1 MSDDNKFSLGDILWE
16 YADYTPPKAGK
27 AKRPAAPPLAP
38 KGATGQPG
46 ITSPQPQQPAQPAQA
61 PAAQPAQGQRP
72 ATQPKPQAAPPQPPQ
87 ASQQPKPGPAQKP
100 TPPQTPKPDPS
111 KQAAPQQQKPAP
123 VQQPQPKGASVGT
136 AAPSGPQPAGQ
147 QPPQQPPQQPKPERP
162 ASQPTPST
170 EPLPANQAPAGQAPQ
185 QPGAPQ
191 PKAKPVGAADPSG
204 PQPAGQP
211 QTQAQPTQAP
221 QQPGAPQS
229 KGKPVGAADPSGPQ
243 PAGQPQTQAQ
253 PAQAPQQPGAPQ
265 PKAEPTGAADPN
277 SPQPANQPQ
286 AQAQPPQ
293 GPQQPEAPQPK
304 AESVGAADPSG
315 PQPAGQPQTQAQPA
329 QPQTGVP
336 QDNGPDLIAFTPDP
350 NAKKPGPVQAAGQP
364 GQTAQQPLKGFGPK
378 AQAGQ
383 FSKAF
388 EGFHPFKDR
397 KAKAQAAPPP
407 DAPPAQ
413 LSLEYGVGLKPL
425 KNKTIG
431 AAVLAVVLLV
441 LAFLDTGILS
451 FLTDLVPEDILLY
464 ASLGGFVVCCALAWD
479 VLKDGLVQL
488 TNFTPG
494 SSTLALFAAAFT
506 LADGVT
512 MVLTP
517 LRESAVP
524 FFAPCA
530 LVLLFQLIG
539 QYCDRA
545 SKFQA
550 CRTASSVARP
560 YVVTQDP
567 DVLAGKTGFRK
578 WLGLPKGFGSQIR
591 TTSQADERFQ
601 KLTPVLMTACVCLAL
616 LTTVAHR
623 QPKLVLWSLSA
634 LFTASATLGA
644 SLTLSFPLQ
653 ILGSKLATLGVALAG
668 WPGIAAAKGCRA
680 ALLTDND
687 LYPPGTVTL
696 ANSKPLSNLP
706 MDRVVAYTASAIR
719 ASGSGLSYLFDK
731 LLRSEGAKYLPIEKI
746 LLQDN
751 GLIAQTQG
759 QQILVGNSD
768 FMSKQGIALPT
779 GIKYKNTVFCA
790 VDRELIG
797 MFGVRYALHTTI
809 VPSLQSLLGHRIAPV
824 LVTRDFNINP
834 KRMRFSDRLNKDSLT
849 YPDLQRRVTLS
860 GPNQA
865 HGQTI
870 VAVLC
875 REGMAP
881 FTLALIAAKRVRRAA
896 GLSSFFVRLSAC
908 VGVILTATLSS
919 AGALGAMSAWH
930 MALFLLLWFVPVL
943 LLSLWTEQY

>member
-72 ATQPKPQAAPPQPPQ
+72 AAQPKTQAAPPQPPQ
-87 ASQQPKPGPAQKP
+87 APQQPKPGPAQKP
-100 TPPQTPKPDPS
+100 TQTPKPDPS

-123 VQQPQPKGASVGT
+123 VQQPQPKGASVGA
-136 AAPSGPQPAGQ
+136 AAPSGPQPAG
-147 QPPQQPPQQPKPERP
+147 QQPPQQPKPERP

-170 EPLPANQAPAGQAPQ
+170 EPLPANQAPAGQA
-185 QPGAPQ
+185 
-191 PKAKPVGAADPSG
+191 
-204 PQPAGQP
+204 
-211 QTQAQPTQAP
+211 QPTQ
-221 QQPGAPQS
+221 G
-229 KGKPVGAADPSGPQ
+229 
-243 PAGQPQTQAQ
+243 
-253 PAQAPQQPGAPQ
+253 PQQPGAPQ
-265 PKAEPTGAADPN
+265 PKAEP
-277 SPQPANQPQ
+277 
-286 AQAQPPQ
+286 
-293 GPQQPEAPQPK
+293 
-304 AESVGAADPSG
+304 VGAADHSG
-315 PQPAGQPQTQAQPA
+315 PQPAGQPQAQAQPTA
-329 QPQTGVP
+329 RPQTGVP

-350 NAKKPGPVQAAGQP
+350 NAKKPGPAQAAGQP

-378 AQAGQ
+378 AQVGQ

-397 KAKAQAAPPP
+397 KARAQAAPPP

-413 LSLEYGVGLKPL
+413 LSLEYGVGLKAL

-616 LTTVAHR
+616 LTTVAHH

>member
-87 ASQQPKPGPAQKP
+87 APQQPKPGPAQKP

-123 VQQPQPKGASVGT
+123 VQQPQPKGASVGS
-136 AAPSGPQPAGQ
+136 AAPSGPQPAG
-147 QPPQQPPQQPKPERP
+147 QQPKPERP

-170 EPLPANQAPAGQAPQ
+170 EPLPANQAPAG
-185 QPGAPQ
+185 
-191 PKAKPVGAADPSG
+191 
-204 PQPAGQP
+204 
-211 QTQAQPTQAP
+211 QAQPTQAP

-253 PAQAPQQPGAPQ
+253 P
-265 PKAEPTGAADPN
+265 T
-277 SPQPANQPQ
+277 
-286 AQAQPPQ
+286 
-293 GPQQPEAPQPK
+293 
-304 AESVGAADPSG
+304 
-315 PQPAGQPQTQAQPA
+315 A

-350 NAKKPGPVQAAGQP
+350 NAKKPGPAQAAGQP

-431 AAVLAVVLLV
+431 AAVLAVVLLA

-616 LTTVAHR
+616 LTTVAHH

>member
-87 ASQQPKPGPAQKP
+87 QPKPGPAQKP
-100 TPPQTPKPDPS
+100 TQTPKPDPS

-123 VQQPQPKGASVGT
+123 VQQPQPKGASVGA
-136 AAPSGPQPAGQ
+136 AAPSGPQPAG
-147 QPPQQPPQQPKPERP
+147 QQPKPERP

-170 EPLPANQAPAGQAPQ
+170 EPLPANQAPAGQAQPAQ
-185 QPGAPQ
+185 APEQPGAPQ
-191 PKAKPVGAADPSG
+191 P
-204 PQPAGQP
+204 
-211 QTQAQPTQAP
+211 
-221 QQPGAPQS
+221 

-253 PAQAPQQPGAPQ
+253 PAQGPQQPGAPQ

-286 AQAQPPQ
+286 AQPQPAQ
-293 GPQQPEAPQPK
+293 GPQQPGAPQPK
-304 AESVGAADPSG
+304 AEPVGAADPSG
-315 PQPAGQPQTQAQPA
+315 PQPAGQPQTQPA

-350 NAKKPGPVQAAGQP
+350 NAKKPGPAQAAGQP

-378 AQAGQ
+378 AQVGQ

-616 LTTVAHR
+616 LTTVAHH

>member
-147 QPPQQPPQQPKPERP
+147 QPPQQPKPERP
-162 ASQPTPST
+162 ASQPTPSA
-170 EPLPANQAPAGQAPQ
+170 EPLPANQGPVQ
-185 QPGAPQ
+185 QPKTEAAPPTVNGQ
-191 PKAKPVGAADPSG
+191 PVQGPPKPEPKAQQTAQS
-204 PQPAGQP
+204 QPAPEGQP
-211 QTQAQPTQAP
+211 APQAQPTAPSQPTEPSQA
-221 QQPGAPQS
+221 
-229 KGKPVGAADPSGPQ
+229 AA
-243 PAGQPQTQAQ
+243 QTTPTEPAQ
-253 PAQAPQQPGAPQ
+253 PAAQ
-265 PKAEPTGAADPN
+265 E
-277 SPQPANQPQ
+277 QPA
-286 AQAQPPQ
+286 A
-293 GPQQPEAPQPK
+293 
-304 AESVGAADPSG
+304 
-315 PQPAGQPQTQAQPA
+315 A

-336 QDNGPDLIAFTPDP
+336 QDNGPDLIGFTPDP
-350 NAKKPGPVQAAGQP
+350 NAKKPGPAQAAGQP

-378 AQAGQ
+378 AQMGQ

-397 KAKAQAAPPP
+397 KARAQAAPPP

-524 FFAPCA
+524 FFSPCA

-616 LTTVAHR
+616 LTTVAHH

>member
-61 PAAQPAQGQRP
+61 PAAQPAQEQRP

-123 VQQPQPKGASVGT
+123 VQQPQPKGASVG
-136 AAPSGPQPAGQ
+136 
-147 QPPQQPPQQPKPERP
+147 
-162 ASQPTPST
+162 
-170 EPLPANQAPAGQAPQ
+170 
-185 QPGAPQ
+185 
-191 PKAKPVGAADPSG
+191 AADPSG
-204 PQPAGQP
+204 PQPA
-211 QTQAQPTQAP
+211 
-221 QQPGAPQS
+221 S
-229 KGKPVGAADPSGPQ
+229 
-243 PAGQPQTQAQ
+243 
-253 PAQAPQQPGAPQ
+253 
-265 PKAEPTGAADPN
+265 
-277 SPQPANQPQ
+277 QPQ
-286 AQAQPPQ
+286 AQAQP
-293 GPQQPEAPQPK
+293 
-304 AESVGAADPSG
+304 
-315 PQPAGQPQTQAQPA
+315 TA

-350 NAKKPGPVQAAGQP
+350 NAKKPGPAQAAGQP

-383 FSKAF
+383 LGKAF

-616 LTTVAHR
+616 LTTVAHH

-653 ILGSKLATLGVALAG
+653 ILESKLATLGVALAG

-870 VAVLC
+870 VAILC

>member
-147 QPPQQPPQQPKPERP
+147 QPPQQPKPERP

-211 QTQAQPTQAP
+211 QTQAQPPQGP
-221 QQPGAPQS
+221 QQPGAPQPKAEPAGAAAPNS
-229 KGKPVGAADPSGPQ
+229 PQPANQPQTQAQPAQGPQQPGAPQPKAEPVGAAAPSGPQ
-243 PAGQPQTQAQ
+243 PAGQPQTQ
-253 PAQAPQQPGAPQ
+253 
-265 PKAEPTGAADPN
+265 PT
-277 SPQPANQPQ
+277 
-286 AQAQPPQ
+286 
-293 GPQQPEAPQPK
+293 
-304 AESVGAADPSG
+304 
-315 PQPAGQPQTQAQPA
+315 

-350 NAKKPGPVQAAGQP
+350 NAKKPGPAQAAGQP

-383 FSKAF
+383 LGKAF

-431 AAVLAVVLLV
+431 AAVLAVVLLA

-616 LTTVAHR
+616 LTTVAHH

-870 VAVLC
+870 VAILC

>member
-46 ITSPQPQQPAQPAQA
+46 ITSPQPQPPAQPAQA
-61 PAAQPAQGQRP
+61 PAA
-72 ATQPKPQAAPPQPPQ
+72 
-87 ASQQPKPGPAQKP
+87 QPKPGPAQKP

-147 QPPQQPPQQPKPERP
+147 QPPQQPKPERP

-191 PKAKPVGAADPSG
+191 PKGKPVGAAAPSG

-221 QQPGAPQS
+221 QQPE
-229 KGKPVGAADPSGPQ
+229 
-243 PAGQPQTQAQ
+243 
-253 PAQAPQQPGAPQ
+253 APQ
-265 PKAEPTGAADPN
+265 PKAEPAGAADPN

-286 AQAQPPQ
+286 AQAQPAQ
-293 GPQQPEAPQPK
+293 GPQHPGAPQPK
-304 AESVGAADPSG
+304 AEPVGAAAPSG

-350 NAKKPGPVQAAGQP
+350 NAKKPGPAQAAGQP

-378 AQAGQ
+378 AQVGQ

-397 KAKAQAAPPP
+397 KARAQAAPPP

-431 AAVLAVVLLV
+431 AAVLAVVLLA

-616 LTTVAHR
+616 LTTVAHH

>member
-46 ITSPQPQQPAQPAQA
+46 ITSPQPKPPAQA
-61 PAAQPAQGQRP
+61 PTAQPAQGQPP
-72 ATQPKPQAAPPQPPQ
+72 AAQPKPQATPPQPPQ
-87 ASQQPKPGPAQKP
+87 ASQQPKPGPAQK
-100 TPPQTPKPDPS
+100 PPQTPKPDPS

-123 VQQPQPKGASVGT
+123 VQQPQPKGTSVG
-136 AAPSGPQPAGQ
+136 AADPSGPQPAG
-147 QPPQQPPQQPKPERP
+147 QQPPQQPKPERP

-185 QPGAPQ
+185 QPGPPQ
-191 PKAKPVGAADPSG
+191 PKAE
-204 PQPAGQP
+204 
-211 QTQAQPTQAP
+211 
-221 QQPGAPQS
+221 
-229 KGKPVGAADPSGPQ
+229 PVGAADPSGPQ

-253 PAQAPQQPGAPQ
+253 PAQGPQHPGAPQPKAEPVGAAAPNSPQPTNQPQAQAQPAQGPQQPGAPQ
-265 PKAEPTGAADPN
+265 PKAEP
-277 SPQPANQPQ
+277 
-286 AQAQPPQ
+286 
-293 GPQQPEAPQPK
+293 
-304 AESVGAADPSG
+304 VGAADPSG
-315 PQPAGQPQTQAQPA
+315 PQPAGQPQAQAQPA
-329 QPQTGVP
+329 RPQTGVP

-350 NAKKPGPVQAAGQP
+350 NAKKPGPAQAAGQP
-364 GQTAQQPLKGFGPK
+364 GQTSQQPLKGFGPK
-378 AQAGQ
+378 AQMGQ

-431 AAVLAVVLLV
+431 AAVLAVVLLA

-616 LTTVAHR
+616 LTTVAHH

>member
-61 PAAQPAQGQRP
+61 PAAQP
-72 ATQPKPQAAPPQPPQ
+72 
-87 ASQQPKPGPAQKP
+87 KPGPAQKP

-123 VQQPQPKGASVGT
+123 VQQPQPKGASVGS
-136 AAPSGPQPAGQ
+136 AAPSGPQPAG
-147 QPPQQPPQQPKPERP
+147 QQPKPERP

-170 EPLPANQAPAGQAPQ
+170 EPLPANQAPAGQAQPAQGPQ

-191 PKAKPVGAADPSG
+191 PKAEPVGAADPSG

-211 QTQAQPTQAP
+211 QA
-221 QQPGAPQS
+221 
-229 KGKPVGAADPSGPQ
+229 
-243 PAGQPQTQAQ
+243 QAQ
-253 PAQAPQQPGAPQ
+253 PAQGPQQPGAPQ
-265 PKAEPTGAADPN
+265 PKAEP
-277 SPQPANQPQ
+277 
-286 AQAQPPQ
+286 
-293 GPQQPEAPQPK
+293 
-304 AESVGAADPSG
+304 VGAAAPSG
-315 PQPAGQPQTQAQPA
+315 PQPAGQPQAQAQPA

-336 QDNGPDLIAFTPDP
+336 QDNGPDLIGFTPDP
-350 NAKKPGPVQAAGQP
+350 NAKKPGPAQAAGQP

-383 FSKAF
+383 LGKAF

-397 KAKAQAAPPP
+397 KARAQAAPPP

-479 VLKDGLVQL
+479 ILKDGLVQL

-616 LTTVAHR
+616 LTTVAHH

-849 YPDLQRRVTLS
+849 YPDLQRRVALS

>member
-72 ATQPKPQAAPPQPPQ
+72 AAQPKPQAAPPQPPQ
-87 ASQQPKPGPAQKP
+87 APQQPKPGPAQKP

-136 AAPSGPQPAGQ
+136 AAPSGPQPAG
-147 QPPQQPPQQPKPERP
+147 PQQPQPERP

-170 EPLPANQAPAGQAPQ
+170 EPLPANQAPAGQGPQ

-191 PKAKPVGAADPSG
+191 PKAEPVGAADPSG

-211 QTQAQPTQAP
+211 QAQAQPT
-221 QQPGAPQS
+221 
-229 KGKPVGAADPSGPQ
+229 
-243 PAGQPQTQAQ
+243 
-253 PAQAPQQPGAPQ
+253 
-265 PKAEPTGAADPN
+265 
-277 SPQPANQPQ
+277 
-286 AQAQPPQ
+286 
-293 GPQQPEAPQPK
+293 
-304 AESVGAADPSG
+304 
-315 PQPAGQPQTQAQPA
+315 A

-336 QDNGPDLIAFTPDP
+336 QDNGPDLIGFTPDP
-350 NAKKPGPVQAAGQP
+350 NAKKPGPAQAAGQP

-378 AQAGQ
+378 AQVGQ
-383 FSKAF
+383 LGKAF

-431 AAVLAVVLLV
+431 AAVLAVVLLA

-616 LTTVAHR
+616 LTTVAHH

>member
-87 ASQQPKPGPAQKP
+87 APQHPKPGPAQKP
-100 TPPQTPKPDPS
+100 TQTPKPDPS

-123 VQQPQPKGASVGT
+123 VQQPQPKGASVG
-136 AAPSGPQPAGQ
+136 AADPSGPQPAGP
-147 QPPQQPPQQPKPERP
+147 QPPQPERP
-162 ASQPTPST
+162 ASQPTPSA
-170 EPLPANQAPAGQAPQ
+170 EPLPANQGPVQ
-185 QPGAPQ
+185 QPKTEAAPPTVNGQ
-191 PKAKPVGAADPSG
+191 PVQGPPKPEPKAQQTAQS
-204 PQPAGQP
+204 QPAPEGQP
-211 QTQAQPTQAP
+211 APQAQPTAPSQPTEPSQA
-221 QQPGAPQS
+221 
-229 KGKPVGAADPSGPQ
+229 AA
-243 PAGQPQTQAQ
+243 QTTPTEPAQ
-253 PAQAPQQPGAPQ
+253 PAAQ
-265 PKAEPTGAADPN
+265 E
-277 SPQPANQPQ
+277 QPA
-286 AQAQPPQ
+286 A
-293 GPQQPEAPQPK
+293 
-304 AESVGAADPSG
+304 
-315 PQPAGQPQTQAQPA
+315 A

-350 NAKKPGPVQAAGQP
+350 NAKKPGPAQAAGQP

-378 AQAGQ
+378 AQMGQ

-451 FLTDLVPEDILLY
+451 FLIDLVPEDILLY

-616 LTTVAHR
+616 LTTVAHH

>member
-61 PAAQPAQGQRP
+61 PVAQPAQEQRP

-147 QPPQQPPQQPKPERP
+147 QPPQQPKPERP

-170 EPLPANQAPAGQAPQ
+170 EPLPANQGPVQ
-185 QPGAPQ
+185 QPKTEAAPPTVNGQ
-191 PKAKPVGAADPSG
+191 PVQGPPKPEPKAQQTAQS
-204 PQPAGQP
+204 QPAPEGQP
-211 QTQAQPTQAP
+211 APQAQPTAPSQPTEPSQA
-221 QQPGAPQS
+221 
-229 KGKPVGAADPSGPQ
+229 AA
-243 PAGQPQTQAQ
+243 QTTPTEPAQ
-253 PAQAPQQPGAPQ
+253 PAAQ
-265 PKAEPTGAADPN
+265 E
-277 SPQPANQPQ
+277 QPA
-286 AQAQPPQ
+286 A
-293 GPQQPEAPQPK
+293 
-304 AESVGAADPSG
+304 
-315 PQPAGQPQTQAQPA
+315 A
-329 QPQTGVP
+329 QPQTGP
-336 QDNGPDLIAFTPDP
+336 AQDNGPDLIGFTPDP
-350 NAKKPGPVQAAGQP
+350 NAKKPGPAQAAGQP

-378 AQAGQ
+378 AQVGQ
-383 FSKAF
+383 LGKAF

-431 AAVLAVVLLV
+431 AAVLAVVLLA

-616 LTTVAHR
+616 LTTVAHH

-870 VAVLC
+870 VAILC

>member
-87 ASQQPKPGPAQKP
+87 APQQPKPGPAQKP

-136 AAPSGPQPAGQ
+136 ADPSGPQPAG
-147 QPPQQPPQQPKPERP
+147 QQPPQQPKPERP
-162 ASQPTPST
+162 ASQPTPSA
-170 EPLPANQAPAGQAPQ
+170 EPLPANQGPAGQAQPAQAPQ
-185 QPGAPQ
+185 QPEAPQ
-191 PKAKPVGAADPSG
+191 PKGKPVGAADPSG

-211 QTQAQPTQAP
+211 QTQAQPTQ
-221 QQPGAPQS
+221 G
-229 KGKPVGAADPSGPQ
+229 
-243 PAGQPQTQAQ
+243 
-253 PAQAPQQPGAPQ
+253 PQQPGAPQ

-286 AQAQPPQ
+286 AQAQPAQ
-293 GPQQPEAPQPK
+293 GPQQPGAPQPK
-304 AESVGAADPSG
+304 AEPVGAADPSG

-350 NAKKPGPVQAAGQP
+350 NAKKPGPAQAAGQP

-383 FSKAF
+383 LGKAF

-616 LTTVAHR
+616 LTTVAHH

>member
-46 ITSPQPQQPAQPAQA
+46 ITSPQPQQSAQPAQA
-61 PAAQPAQGQRP
+61 PAAQPAQGQPP
-72 ATQPKPQAAPPQPPQ
+72 AAQPKPQATPPQPPQ

-136 AAPSGPQPAGQ
+136 ADPSGPQPAG
-147 QPPQQPPQQPKPERP
+147 QQPPQQPKPERP

-211 QTQAQPTQAP
+211 QAQAQPT
-221 QQPGAPQS
+221 
-229 KGKPVGAADPSGPQ
+229 
-243 PAGQPQTQAQ
+243 
-253 PAQAPQQPGAPQ
+253 
-265 PKAEPTGAADPN
+265 
-277 SPQPANQPQ
+277 
-286 AQAQPPQ
+286 
-293 GPQQPEAPQPK
+293 
-304 AESVGAADPSG
+304 
-315 PQPAGQPQTQAQPA
+315 A

-336 QDNGPDLIAFTPDP
+336 QDNGPDLIGFTPDP
-350 NAKKPGPVQAAGQP
+350 NAKKPGPAQAAGQP

-378 AQAGQ
+378 AQMGQ

-539 QYCDRA
+539 QYCERA

-616 LTTVAHR
+616 LTTVAHH

-908 VGVILTATLSS
+908 MGVILTATLSS

>member
-87 ASQQPKPGPAQKP
+87 APQQPKPGPAQKP

-123 VQQPQPKGASVGT
+123 VQQPQPKGASVGA
-136 AAPSGPQPAGQ
+136 AAPSSPQPAD
-147 QPPQQPPQQPKPERP
+147 QQPPQQPKPERP
-162 ASQPTPST
+162 ASQPTPSA
-170 EPLPANQAPAGQAPQ
+170 EPLPANQGPVQ
-185 QPGAPQ
+185 QPKTEAAPPTVNGQ
-191 PKAKPVGAADPSG
+191 PVQGPPKPEPKAQQTAQS
-204 PQPAGQP
+204 QPAPEGQP
-211 QTQAQPTQAP
+211 APQAQPTAPSQPTEPSQA
-221 QQPGAPQS
+221 
-229 KGKPVGAADPSGPQ
+229 AA
-243 PAGQPQTQAQ
+243 QTT
-253 PAQAPQQPGAPQ
+253 
-265 PKAEPTGAADPN
+265 PT
-277 SPQPANQPQ
+277 
-286 AQAQPPQ
+286 
-293 GPQQPEAPQPK
+293 E
-304 AESVGAADPSG
+304 
-315 PQPAGQPQTQAQPA
+315 PA

-336 QDNGPDLIAFTPDP
+336 QDNGPDLIGFTPDP
-350 NAKKPGPVQAAGQP
+350 NAKKPGPAQAAGQP

-378 AQAGQ
+378 AQMGQ

-616 LTTVAHR
+616 LTTVAHH

>member
-46 ITSPQPQQPAQPAQA
+46 ITSPQPQQAAPPAQA
-61 PAAQPAQGQRP
+61 PTAQPA
-72 ATQPKPQAAPPQPPQ
+72 QPKPQAAPPQPPQ
-87 ASQQPKPGPAQKP
+87 APQQPKPGPAQKP

-123 VQQPQPKGASVGT
+123 VQQPQPKGT
-136 AAPSGPQPAGQ
+136 
-147 QPPQQPPQQPKPERP
+147 
-162 ASQPTPST
+162 
-170 EPLPANQAPAGQAPQ
+170 
-185 QPGAPQ
+185 
-191 PKAKPVGAADPSG
+191 
-204 PQPAGQP
+204 
-211 QTQAQPTQAP
+211 
-221 QQPGAPQS
+221 
-229 KGKPVGAADPSGPQ
+229 
-243 PAGQPQTQAQ
+243 
-253 PAQAPQQPGAPQ
+253 
-265 PKAEPTGAADPN
+265 
-277 SPQPANQPQ
+277 
-286 AQAQPPQ
+286 
-293 GPQQPEAPQPK
+293 
-304 AESVGAADPSG
+304 SVGAADPSG
-315 PQPAGQPQTQAQPA
+315 PQPAGPQQPQPERPASQPTPSAEPLPANQAPVQQPKTEAAPPTVNGQPVQGPPKPEPKAQQTAQSQPAPEGQPAPQAQPTAPSQPTEPSQAAAQTTPTEPAQPAAQEQPAAA

-336 QDNGPDLIAFTPDP
+336 QDNGPDLIGFTPDP
-350 NAKKPGPVQAAGQP
+350 NAKKPGPAPAAGQP

-397 KAKAQAAPPP
+397 KARAQAAPPP

-494 SSTLALFAAAFT
+494 SSTLALFAAVFT

>member
-100 TPPQTPKPDPS
+100 TQTPKPDPS

-123 VQQPQPKGASVGT
+123 VQQPQPKGASVGA
-136 AAPSGPQPAGQ
+136 AAPSGPQPAG
-147 QPPQQPPQQPKPERP
+147 QQPPQQPKPERP

-170 EPLPANQAPAGQAPQ
+170 EPLPANQAPAGQAQPTQAAQ

-191 PKAKPVGAADPSG
+191 P
-204 PQPAGQP
+204 
-211 QTQAQPTQAP
+211 
-221 QQPGAPQS
+221 

-253 PAQAPQQPGAPQ
+253 PG
-265 PKAEPTGAADPN
+265 
-277 SPQPANQPQ
+277 
-286 AQAQPPQ
+286 
-293 GPQQPEAPQPK
+293 
-304 AESVGAADPSG
+304 
-315 PQPAGQPQTQAQPA
+315 

-350 NAKKPGPVQAAGQP
+350 NAKKPGPAQAAGQP

-397 KAKAQAAPPP
+397 KARAQAAPPP
-407 DAPPAQ
+407 DTPPAQ

-488 TNFTPG
+488 TNFAPG

-616 LTTVAHR
+616 LTTVAHH

-706 MDRVVAYTASAIR
+706 MDRVVAYTASAIQ

>member
-46 ITSPQPQQPAQPAQA
+46 ITSPQPKPPAQA
-61 PAAQPAQGQRP
+61 PTAQPAQGQPP
-72 ATQPKPQAAPPQPPQ
+72 AAQPKPQATPPQPPQ

-147 QPPQQPPQQPKPERP
+147 QPPQQPKPERP

-170 EPLPANQAPAGQAPQ
+170 EPLPANQAPAGQA
-185 QPGAPQ
+185 Q
-191 PKAKPVGAADPSG
+191 PKAEPVGAADPSG

-211 QTQAQPTQAP
+211 Q
-221 QQPGAPQS
+221 
-229 KGKPVGAADPSGPQ
+229 
-243 PAGQPQTQAQ
+243 
-253 PAQAPQQPGAPQ
+253 
-265 PKAEPTGAADPN
+265 
-277 SPQPANQPQ
+277 
-286 AQAQPPQ
+286 AQAQP
-293 GPQQPEAPQPK
+293 G
-304 AESVGAADPSG
+304 
-315 PQPAGQPQTQAQPA
+315 

-350 NAKKPGPVQAAGQP
+350 NAKKPGPAQAAGQP

-378 AQAGQ
+378 AQMGQ
-383 FSKAF
+383 LGKAF

-616 LTTVAHR
+616 LTTVAHH

>member
-87 ASQQPKPGPAQKP
+87 APQQPKPGPAQKP

-136 AAPSGPQPAGQ
+136 ADPSGPQPAG
-147 QPPQQPPQQPKPERP
+147 QQPPQQPKPERP

-170 EPLPANQAPAGQAPQ
+170 EPLPANQAPAGQAQPTQGPQ

-191 PKAKPVGAADPSG
+191 PKAE
-204 PQPAGQP
+204 
-211 QTQAQPTQAP
+211 
-221 QQPGAPQS
+221 
-229 KGKPVGAADPSGPQ
+229 PVGAADPSGPQ

-265 PKAEPTGAADPN
+265 PKAEPAEAAAP
-277 SPQPANQPQ
+277 SGPQPANQPQ
-286 AQAQPPQ
+286 AQA
-293 GPQQPEAPQPK
+293 PQQPGAPQPK
-304 AESVGAADPSG
+304 AEPVGAADPSG
-315 PQPAGQPQTQAQPA
+315 PQPAGQPQAQAQPTA

-336 QDNGPDLIAFTPDP
+336 QDNGPDLIGFTPDP
-350 NAKKPGPVQAAGQP
+350 NAKKPGPAQAAGQP

-378 AQAGQ
+378 AQVGQ

-616 LTTVAHR
+616 LTTVAHH

>member
-147 QPPQQPPQQPKPERP
+147 QPPQQPKPERP

-170 EPLPANQAPAGQAPQ
+170 EPLPANQGPVQ
-185 QPGAPQ
+185 QPKTEAAPPTVNGQ
-191 PKAKPVGAADPSG
+191 PVQGPPKPEPKAQQTAQS
-204 PQPAGQP
+204 QPAPEGQP
-211 QTQAQPTQAP
+211 APQAQPTAPSQPTEPSQA
-221 QQPGAPQS
+221 
-229 KGKPVGAADPSGPQ
+229 AA
-243 PAGQPQTQAQ
+243 QTTPTEPAQ
-253 PAQAPQQPGAPQ
+253 PAAQ
-265 PKAEPTGAADPN
+265 E
-277 SPQPANQPQ
+277 QPA
-286 AQAQPPQ
+286 A
-293 GPQQPEAPQPK
+293 
-304 AESVGAADPSG
+304 
-315 PQPAGQPQTQAQPA
+315 A

-336 QDNGPDLIAFTPDP
+336 QDNGPDLIGFTPDP
-350 NAKKPGPVQAAGQP
+350 NAKKPGPAQAAGQP

-616 LTTVAHR
+616 LTTVAHH

>member
-46 ITSPQPQQPAQPAQA
+46 ITSPQPQQPAQPTQA

-100 TPPQTPKPDPS
+100 TQTPKPDPS

-123 VQQPQPKGASVGT
+123 VQQPQPKGASVGS
-136 AAPSGPQPAGQ
+136 AAPSGPQPAG
-147 QPPQQPPQQPKPERP
+147 QQPPQQPKPERP

-170 EPLPANQAPAGQAPQ
+170 EPLPANQAPAGQAQPAQ
-185 QPGAPQ
+185 APEQPGAPQ
-191 PKAKPVGAADPSG
+191 P
-204 PQPAGQP
+204 
-211 QTQAQPTQAP
+211 
-221 QQPGAPQS
+221 

-243 PAGQPQTQAQ
+243 PAGPQQPKTEAAPPTVNGQPVQGPPKPEPKAQQTAQSQPAPEGQPAPQAQ
-253 PAQAPQQPGAPQ
+253 PTAPSQPTEPSQAAAQTTPT
-265 PKAEPTGAADPN
+265 EPA
-277 SPQPANQPQ
+277 QPA
-286 AQAQPPQ
+286 AQ
-293 GPQQPEAPQPK
+293 G
-304 AESVGAADPSG
+304 
-315 PQPAGQPQTQAQPA
+315 QPAAA
-329 QPQTGVP
+329 QPQTGP
-336 QDNGPDLIAFTPDP
+336 AQDNGPDLIAFTPDP
-350 NAKKPGPVQAAGQP
+350 NAKKPGHAQAAGQP

-383 FSKAF
+383 LGKAF

-397 KAKAQAAPPP
+397 KARAQAAPPP

-616 LTTVAHR
+616 LTTVAHH

-849 YPDLQRRVTLS
+849 YPDLQRRVALS

>member
-87 ASQQPKPGPAQKP
+87 APQQPKPGPAQKP

-136 AAPSGPQPAGQ
+136 ADPSGPQPAG
-147 QPPQQPPQQPKPERP
+147 QQPPQQPKPERP
-162 ASQPTPST
+162 ASQPTPSA
-170 EPLPANQAPAGQAPQ
+170 EPLPANQGPAGQA
-185 QPGAPQ
+185 QP
-191 PKAKPVGAADPSG
+191 
-204 PQPAGQP
+204 
-211 QTQAQPTQAP
+211 
-221 QQPGAPQS
+221 
-229 KGKPVGAADPSGPQ
+229 KGKP
-243 PAGQPQTQAQ
+243 
-253 PAQAPQQPGAPQ
+253 
-265 PKAEPTGAADPN
+265 
-277 SPQPANQPQ
+277 
-286 AQAQPPQ
+286 
-293 GPQQPEAPQPK
+293 
-304 AESVGAADPSG
+304 VGAADPSG

-350 NAKKPGPVQAAGQP
+350 NAKKPGPAQAAGQP

-383 FSKAF
+383 LGKAF

-397 KAKAQAAPPP
+397 KAKAETAPPP

-539 QYCDRA
+539 QYCERA

-616 LTTVAHR
+616 LTTVAHH

>member
-46 ITSPQPQQPAQPAQA
+46 ITSPQPKPPAQA
-61 PAAQPAQGQRP
+61 PTAQPAQGQPP
-72 ATQPKPQAAPPQPPQ
+72 AAQPKPQATPPQPPQ

-123 VQQPQPKGASVGT
+123 VQQPQPKGASVG
-136 AAPSGPQPAGQ
+136 AADPSGPQPAG
-147 QPPQQPPQQPKPERP
+147 PQQPQPERP
-162 ASQPTPST
+162 ASQPTPSA
-170 EPLPANQAPAGQAPQ
+170 EPLPANQGPVQ
-185 QPGAPQ
+185 QPKTEAAPPTVNGQ
-191 PKAKPVGAADPSG
+191 PVQGPPKPEPKAQQTAQS
-204 PQPAGQP
+204 QPAPEGQP
-211 QTQAQPTQAP
+211 APQAQPTAPSQPTEPSQA
-221 QQPGAPQS
+221 
-229 KGKPVGAADPSGPQ
+229 AA
-243 PAGQPQTQAQ
+243 QTTPTEPAQ
-253 PAQAPQQPGAPQ
+253 PAAQ
-265 PKAEPTGAADPN
+265 E
-277 SPQPANQPQ
+277 QPA
-286 AQAQPPQ
+286 
-293 GPQQPEAPQPK
+293 
-304 AESVGAADPSG
+304 AAR
-315 PQPAGQPQTQAQPA
+315 
-329 QPQTGVP
+329 PQTGVP
-336 QDNGPDLIAFTPDP
+336 QDNGPDLIGFTPDP
-350 NAKKPGPVQAAGQP
+350 NAKKPGPAQAAGQP

-616 LTTVAHR
+616 LTTVAHH

>member
-147 QPPQQPPQQPKPERP
+147 QPPQQPKPERP
-162 ASQPTPST
+162 ASQPTPSA
-170 EPLPANQAPAGQAPQ
+170 EPLPANQGPVQ
-185 QPGAPQ
+185 QPKTEAAPPTVNGQ
-191 PKAKPVGAADPSG
+191 PVQGPPKPEPKAQQTAQS
-204 PQPAGQP
+204 QPAPEGQP
-211 QTQAQPTQAP
+211 APQAQPTAPSQPTEPSQA
-221 QQPGAPQS
+221 
-229 KGKPVGAADPSGPQ
+229 AA
-243 PAGQPQTQAQ
+243 QTTPTEPAQ
-253 PAQAPQQPGAPQ
+253 PAAQ
-265 PKAEPTGAADPN
+265 E
-277 SPQPANQPQ
+277 QPA
-286 AQAQPPQ
+286 A
-293 GPQQPEAPQPK
+293 
-304 AESVGAADPSG
+304 
-315 PQPAGQPQTQAQPA
+315 A

-336 QDNGPDLIAFTPDP
+336 QDNGPDLIGFTPDP
-350 NAKKPGPVQAAGQP
+350 NAKKPGPAPAAGQP

-378 AQAGQ
+378 AQMGQ

-397 KAKAQAAPPP
+397 KAKAQASPPP

-616 LTTVAHR
+616 LTTVAHH

-870 VAVLC
+870 VAILC

>member
-46 ITSPQPQQPAQPAQA
+46 ITSPQPQQPAQA
-61 PAAQPAQGQRP
+61 PTAQPAQGQPP
-72 ATQPKPQAAPPQPPQ
+72 AAQPKPQAAPPQPPQ
-87 ASQQPKPGPAQKP
+87 APQQPKPGPAQKP

-123 VQQPQPKGASVGT
+123 VQQPQPKGTSVGA
-136 AAPSGPQPAGQ
+136 AAPSSPQPAD
-147 QPPQQPPQQPKPERP
+147 QQPPQQPKPERP
-162 ASQPTPST
+162 ASQPTPSA
-170 EPLPANQAPAGQAPQ
+170 EPLPANQGPVQ
-185 QPGAPQ
+185 QPKTETAPPTVNGQ
-191 PKAKPVGAADPSG
+191 PVQGPPKPEPKAQQTAQS
-204 PQPAGQP
+204 QPAPEGQP
-211 QTQAQPTQAP
+211 APQAQPTAPSQPTEPSQA
-221 QQPGAPQS
+221 
-229 KGKPVGAADPSGPQ
+229 AA
-243 PAGQPQTQAQ
+243 QTT
-253 PAQAPQQPGAPQ
+253 
-265 PKAEPTGAADPN
+265 PT
-277 SPQPANQPQ
+277 
-286 AQAQPPQ
+286 
-293 GPQQPEAPQPK
+293 E
-304 AESVGAADPSG
+304 
-315 PQPAGQPQTQAQPA
+315 PA

-350 NAKKPGPVQAAGQP
+350 NAKKPGPAQAAGQP

-378 AQAGQ
+378 AQMGQ

-494 SSTLALFAAAFT
+494 SSTLALFAAVFT

-616 LTTVAHR
+616 LTTVAHH

>member
-87 ASQQPKPGPAQKP
+87 APQQPKPGPAQKP

-123 VQQPQPKGASVGT
+123 VQQPQPKGTSVG
-136 AAPSGPQPAGQ
+136 AADPSGPQPAD
-147 QPPQQPPQQPKPERP
+147 QQPPQQPKPERP

-170 EPLPANQAPAGQAPQ
+170 EPLPANQAPVQ
-185 QPGAPQ
+185 QPKTEAAPPTVNGQ
-191 PKAKPVGAADPSG
+191 PVQGPPKPEPKAQQTAQS
-204 PQPAGQP
+204 QPAPEGQP
-211 QTQAQPTQAP
+211 APQAQPTAPSQPTEPSQA
-221 QQPGAPQS
+221 
-229 KGKPVGAADPSGPQ
+229 AA
-243 PAGQPQTQAQ
+243 QTTPTEPAQ
-253 PAQAPQQPGAPQ
+253 PAAQG
-265 PKAEPTGAADPN
+265 
-277 SPQPANQPQ
+277 QPA
-286 AQAQPPQ
+286 A
-293 GPQQPEAPQPK
+293 
-304 AESVGAADPSG
+304 
-315 PQPAGQPQTQAQPA
+315 A

-336 QDNGPDLIAFTPDP
+336 QDNGPDLIGFTPDP
-350 NAKKPGPVQAAGQP
+350 NAKKPGPAQAAGQP

-378 AQAGQ
+378 AQMGQ

-524 FFAPCA
+524 FFAPCT

-616 LTTVAHR
+616 LTTVAHH

-881 FTLALIAAKRVRRAA
+881 FTLALIAAKRVRRAV

>member
-100 TPPQTPKPDPS
+100 TQTPKPDPS

-147 QPPQQPPQQPKPERP
+147 QPKPERP
-162 ASQPTPST
+162 ASQPTPSA
-170 EPLPANQAPAGQAPQ
+170 EPLPANQGPVQ
-185 QPGAPQ
+185 QPKTEAAPPTVNGQ
-191 PKAKPVGAADPSG
+191 PVQGPPKPEPKAQQTAQS
-204 PQPAGQP
+204 QPAPEGQP
-211 QTQAQPTQAP
+211 APQAQPTAPSQPTEPSQA
-221 QQPGAPQS
+221 
-229 KGKPVGAADPSGPQ
+229 AA
-243 PAGQPQTQAQ
+243 QTTPTEPAQ
-253 PAQAPQQPGAPQ
+253 PAAQG
-265 PKAEPTGAADPN
+265 
-277 SPQPANQPQ
+277 QPA
-286 AQAQPPQ
+286 A
-293 GPQQPEAPQPK
+293 
-304 AESVGAADPSG
+304 
-315 PQPAGQPQTQAQPA
+315 A
-329 QPQTGVP
+329 QPQTGP
-336 QDNGPDLIAFTPDP
+336 AQDNGPDLIAFTPDP
-350 NAKKPGPVQAAGQP
+350 NAKKPGPAQAAGQP

-431 AAVLAVVLLV
+431 AAVLAVVLLA

-616 LTTVAHR
+616 LTTVAHH

>member
-46 ITSPQPQQPAQPAQA
+46 ITSPQPQPPAQPAQA
-61 PAAQPAQGQRP
+61 PAA
-72 ATQPKPQAAPPQPPQ
+72 
-87 ASQQPKPGPAQKP
+87 QPKPGPAQKP

-136 AAPSGPQPAGQ
+136 TAPSGPQPAG
-147 QPPQQPPQQPKPERP
+147 QQPPQQPKPERP

-191 PKAKPVGAADPSG
+191 PK
-204 PQPAGQP
+204 
-211 QTQAQPTQAP
+211 
-221 QQPGAPQS
+221 
-229 KGKPVGAADPSGPQ
+229 GKPVGAA
-243 PAGQPQTQAQ
+243 A
-253 PAQAPQQPGAPQ
+253 
-265 PKAEPTGAADPN
+265 
-277 SPQPANQPQ
+277 
-286 AQAQPPQ
+286 
-293 GPQQPEAPQPK
+293 
-304 AESVGAADPSG
+304 PSG

-350 NAKKPGPVQAAGQP
+350 NAKKPGPAQAAGQP

-378 AQAGQ
+378 AQVGQ

-397 KAKAQAAPPP
+397 KARAQAAPPP

-431 AAVLAVVLLV
+431 AAVLAVVLLA

-616 LTTVAHR
+616 LTTVAHH

>member
-61 PAAQPAQGQRP
+61 PAAQPAQEQRP

-87 ASQQPKPGPAQKP
+87 APQQPKPGPAQKP

-123 VQQPQPKGASVGT
+123 VQQPQPKGASVG
-136 AAPSGPQPAGQ
+136 AADPSGPQPAG
-147 QPPQQPPQQPKPERP
+147 PQQPQPERP
-162 ASQPTPST
+162 ASQPTPSA
-170 EPLPANQAPAGQAPQ
+170 EPLPANQGPVQ
-185 QPGAPQ
+185 QPKTEAAPPTVNGQ
-191 PKAKPVGAADPSG
+191 PVQGPPKPEPKAQQTAQS
-204 PQPAGQP
+204 QPAPEGQP
-211 QTQAQPTQAP
+211 APQAQPTAPSQPTEPSQATAQTTP
-221 QQPGAPQS
+221 TE
-229 KGKPVGAADPSGPQ
+229 PVQ
-243 PAGQPQTQAQ
+243 PAAQGQP
-253 PAQAPQQPGAPQ
+253 
-265 PKAEPTGAADPN
+265 AA
-277 SPQPANQPQ
+277 
-286 AQAQPPQ
+286 
-293 GPQQPEAPQPK
+293 
-304 AESVGAADPSG
+304 
-315 PQPAGQPQTQAQPA
+315 A
-329 QPQTGVP
+329 QPQTGP
-336 QDNGPDLIAFTPDP
+336 AQDNGPDLIAFTPDP
-350 NAKKPGPVQAAGQP
+350 NAKKPGPAQAAGQP

-383 FSKAF
+383 LGKAF

-431 AAVLAVVLLV
+431 AAVLAVVLLA

-616 LTTVAHR
+616 LTTVAHH

-668 WPGIAAAKGCRA
+668 WPGIAAAKGCHA

>member
-16 YADYTPPKAGK
+16 YADYTPPKTSK
-27 AKRPAAPPLAP
+27 AKRPAAAPLAP
-38 KGATGQPG
+38 KTATGQPG
-46 ITSPQPQQPAQPAQA
+46 MTSPQPQQPAQPT
-61 PAAQPAQGQRP
+61 PAAQPAQGQQP
-72 ATQPKPQAAPPQPPQ
+72 AAPPAQGQPTTAQPKPQAAPPQQPQ
-87 ASQQPKPGPAQKP
+87 APQPPKPGPAQ
-100 TPPQTPKPDPS
+100 PQTPKPDPANQQAPQPERPAS
-111 KQAAPQQQKPAP
+111 QPAPPTEQLPANQAPAQPKETETAQPDQAPPSATEAAAPGAAATPEQPAAPEQPQQPAQSAVNGQP
-123 VQQPQPKGASVGT
+123 VQGPQQPGAPQPNGVSAGG

-147 QPPQQPPQQPKPERP
+147 QPPQ
-162 ASQPTPST
+162 AQPTDQTQPT
-170 EPLPANQAPAGQAPQ
+170 GQA
-185 QPGAPQ
+185 QPAQGQ
-191 PKAKPVGAADPSG
+191 
-204 PQPAGQP
+204 QPAGQP
-211 QTQAQPTQAP
+211 T
-221 QQPGAPQS
+221 
-229 KGKPVGAADPSGPQ
+229 
-243 PAGQPQTQAQ
+243 
-253 PAQAPQQPGAPQ
+253 
-265 PKAEPTGAADPN
+265 
-277 SPQPANQPQ
+277 
-286 AQAQPPQ
+286 AQAQP
-293 GPQQPEAPQPK
+293 
-304 AESVGAADPSG
+304 
-315 PQPAGQPQTQAQPA
+315 QA
-329 QPQTGVP
+329 GVP

-350 NAKKPGPVQAAGQP
+350 NAKKPGPTQAAGQ
-364 GQTAQQPLKGFGPK
+364 TAQPPLKGFGPK
-378 AQAGQ
+378 AGQAGQ
-383 FSKAF
+383 ATKAF
-388 EGFHPFKDR
+388 EGFHPFRDR

-413 LSLEYGVGLKPL
+413 LALEYGVGIKAL

-431 AAVLAVVLLV
+431 TAVLAIVLLL
-441 LAFLDTGILS
+441 LAFVDTGILS
-451 FLTDLVPEDILLY
+451 FLTDLVPENILLY
-464 ASLGGFVVCCALAWD
+464 ASLGGFVACCALAWE
-479 VLKDGLVQL
+479 VLQDGLVQL

-494 SSTLALFAAAFT
+494 SSTLALFAAVFT

-539 QYCDRA
+539 RYCERA

-591 TTSQADERFQ
+591 TTSQADEKFQ

-644 SLTLSFPLQ
+644 ALTVSLPLQ
-653 ILGSKLATLGVALAG
+653 MLGEKMSTLGVALAG
-668 WPGIAAAKGCRA
+668 WPGVAAAKGCRA

-696 ANSKPLSNLP
+696 ANAQPLSNLP

-797 MFGVRYALHTTI
+797 MFGVKYALHTTI
-809 VPSLQSLLGHRIAPV
+809 VPSLQLLLGHRIAPV

-870 VAVLC
+870 VAILC

-881 FTLALIAAKRVRRAA
+881 FTLALIGAKRVRRAA
-896 GLSSFFVRLSAC
+896 GFSSFFVRLSAC

-930 MALFLLLWFVPVL
+930 LSLFLLMWLVPVL
-943 LLSLWTEQY
+943 FLSLWTTQY

>member
-72 ATQPKPQAAPPQPPQ
+72 ATQPKPQATPPQPPQ

-123 VQQPQPKGASVGT
+123 VQQPQPKGASVGS
-136 AAPSGPQPAGQ
+136 AAPSGPQPAG
-147 QPPQQPPQQPKPERP
+147 QQPPQQPKPERP

-170 EPLPANQAPAGQAPQ
+170 EPLPANQAPAGQA
-185 QPGAPQ
+185 QP
-191 PKAKPVGAADPSG
+191 
-204 PQPAGQP
+204 
-211 QTQAQPTQAP
+211 
-221 QQPGAPQS
+221 

-243 PAGQPQTQAQ
+243 PAGQSQTQAQ
-253 PAQAPQQPGAPQ
+253 PTQAPQQPGAPQ

-286 AQAQPPQ
+286 TQAQPPQ
-293 GPQQPEAPQPK
+293 GPQQPGAPQPK
-304 AESVGAADPSG
+304 AEPVGAADPSG
-315 PQPAGQPQTQAQPA
+315 PQPAGQPQAQAQPA

-350 NAKKPGPVQAAGQP
+350 NAKKPGPAQAAGQP

-397 KAKAQAAPPP
+397 KARAQAAPPP

-464 ASLGGFVVCCALAWD
+464 ASLGGFVVCCTLAWD

-601 KLTPVLMTACVCLAL
+601 KLTPVLMTACVCLSL
-616 LTTVAHR
+616 LTTVAHH

>member
-72 ATQPKPQAAPPQPPQ
+72 AAQPKPQAAPPQPPQ
-87 ASQQPKPGPAQKP
+87 APQQPKPGPAQKP

-123 VQQPQPKGASVGT
+123 VQQPQPKGASVGS

-147 QPPQQPPQQPKPERP
+147 QPPQPTKPERP
-162 ASQPTPST
+162 ASQPTLST

-204 PQPAGQP
+204 PQPAG
-211 QTQAQPTQAP
+211 P
-221 QQPGAPQS
+221 QQPKTEAAP
-229 KGKPVGAADPSGPQ
+229 PTVN
-243 PAGQPQTQAQ
+243 GQPVQGPPKPEPKAQQTAQSQPTEPSQAAAQTTPTEPAQ
-253 PAQAPQQPGAPQ
+253 PAAQ
-265 PKAEPTGAADPN
+265 E
-277 SPQPANQPQ
+277 QPA
-286 AQAQPPQ
+286 
-293 GPQQPEAPQPK
+293 
-304 AESVGAADPSG
+304 AAR
-315 PQPAGQPQTQAQPA
+315 
-329 QPQTGVP
+329 PQTGVP

-350 NAKKPGPVQAAGQP
+350 NAKKPGPAQAAGQPGQP

-378 AQAGQ
+378 AQVGQ
-383 FSKAF
+383 FSEAF

-616 LTTVAHR
+616 LTTVAHH

>member
-100 TPPQTPKPDPS
+100 TQTPKPDPS

-136 AAPSGPQPAGQ
+136 ADPSGPQPAG
-147 QPPQQPPQQPKPERP
+147 QQPKPERP
-162 ASQPTPST
+162 ASQPTPSA
-170 EPLPANQAPAGQAPQ
+170 EPLPANQGPVQ
-185 QPGAPQ
+185 QPKTEAAPPTVNGQ
-191 PKAKPVGAADPSG
+191 PVQGPPKPEPKAQQTAQS
-204 PQPAGQP
+204 QPAPEGQP
-211 QTQAQPTQAP
+211 APQAQPTAPSQPTEPSQA
-221 QQPGAPQS
+221 
-229 KGKPVGAADPSGPQ
+229 AA
-243 PAGQPQTQAQ
+243 QTTPTEPAQ
-253 PAQAPQQPGAPQ
+253 PA
-265 PKAEPTGAADPN
+265 
-277 SPQPANQPQ
+277 
-286 AQAQPPQ
+286 AQ
-293 GPQQPEAPQPK
+293 
-304 AESVGAADPSG
+304 
-315 PQPAGQPQTQAQPA
+315 GQPTAA

-336 QDNGPDLIAFTPDP
+336 QDNGPDLIGFTPDP
-350 NAKKPGPVQAAGQP
+350 NAKKPGPAQAAGQP

-383 FSKAF
+383 LGKAF

-397 KAKAQAAPPP
+397 KARAQAAPPP

-413 LSLEYGVGLKPL
+413 LSLEYGVGLKAL

-616 LTTVAHR
+616 LTTVAHH

>member
-46 ITSPQPQQPAQPAQA
+46 ITSPQPQQPAQA

-87 ASQQPKPGPAQKP
+87 APQQPKPGPAQKP
-100 TPPQTPKPDPS
+100 TQTPKPDPS

-136 AAPSGPQPAGQ
+136 ADPSGPQPAG
-147 QPPQQPPQQPKPERP
+147 PQQPKPERP
-162 ASQPTPST
+162 ASQPTPSA
-170 EPLPANQAPAGQAPQ
+170 EPLPANQGPVQ
-185 QPGAPQ
+185 QPKTEAAPPTVNGQ
-191 PKAKPVGAADPSG
+191 PVQGPPKPEPKAQQTAQS
-204 PQPAGQP
+204 QPAPEGQP
-211 QTQAQPTQAP
+211 APQAQPTAPSQPTEPSQATAQTTP
-221 QQPGAPQS
+221 TE
-229 KGKPVGAADPSGPQ
+229 PVQ
-243 PAGQPQTQAQ
+243 PAAQEQ
-253 PAQAPQQPGAPQ
+253 PAA
-265 PKAEPTGAADPN
+265 
-277 SPQPANQPQ
+277 
-286 AQAQPPQ
+286 
-293 GPQQPEAPQPK
+293 
-304 AESVGAADPSG
+304 
-315 PQPAGQPQTQAQPA
+315 A

-350 NAKKPGPVQAAGQP
+350 NAKKPGPAQAAGQP

-378 AQAGQ
+378 AQVGQ

-431 AAVLAVVLLV
+431 AAVLAVVLLA

-479 VLKDGLVQL
+479 ILKDGLVQL

-616 LTTVAHR
+616 LTTVAHH

>member
-61 PAAQPAQGQRP
+61 PAAQPVQGQRP

-87 ASQQPKPGPAQKP
+87 APQQPKPGPAQKP

-111 KQAAPQQQKPAP
+111 KQAATQQQKPAP
-123 VQQPQPKGASVGT
+123 VQQPQPKGASVG
-136 AAPSGPQPAGQ
+136 AADPSGPQPAG
-147 QPPQQPPQQPKPERP
+147 PQQPQPERP
-162 ASQPTPST
+162 ASQPTPSA
-170 EPLPANQAPAGQAPQ
+170 EPLPANQGPVQ
-185 QPGAPQ
+185 QPKTEAAPPTVNGQ
-191 PKAKPVGAADPSG
+191 PVQGPPKPEPKAQQTAQS
-204 PQPAGQP
+204 QPAPEGQP
-211 QTQAQPTQAP
+211 APQAQPTAPSQPTEPSQA
-221 QQPGAPQS
+221 
-229 KGKPVGAADPSGPQ
+229 AA
-243 PAGQPQTQAQ
+243 QTTPTEPAQ
-253 PAQAPQQPGAPQ
+253 PAAQG
-265 PKAEPTGAADPN
+265 
-277 SPQPANQPQ
+277 QPA
-286 AQAQPPQ
+286 A
-293 GPQQPEAPQPK
+293 
-304 AESVGAADPSG
+304 
-315 PQPAGQPQTQAQPA
+315 A
-329 QPQTGVP
+329 QPQTGP
-336 QDNGPDLIAFTPDP
+336 AQDNGPDLIAFTPDP
-350 NAKKPGPVQAAGQP
+350 NAKKPGPAQAAGQP

-479 VLKDGLVQL
+479 ILKDGLVQL

-591 TTSQADERFQ
+591 TTSQTDERFQ

-616 LTTVAHR
+616 LTTVAHH

>member
-46 ITSPQPQQPAQPAQA
+46 ITSPQPQQPAQA
-61 PAAQPAQGQRP
+61 PTAQPAQGQPP
-72 ATQPKPQAAPPQPPQ
+72 AAQPKPQAAPPQPPQ
-87 ASQQPKPGPAQKP
+87 APQQPKPGPAQKP

-123 VQQPQPKGASVGT
+123 VQQPQPKGASVG
-136 AAPSGPQPAGQ
+136 AADPSGPQPAG
-147 QPPQQPPQQPKPERP
+147 PQQPHPERP
-162 ASQPTPST
+162 ASQPTPSA
-170 EPLPANQAPAGQAPQ
+170 EPLPANQGPVQQSKTEAAPPTVNGQPVQ
-185 QPGAPQ
+185 GPPKPE
-191 PKAKPVGAADPSG
+191 PKAQQTAQS
-204 PQPAGQP
+204 QPAPEGQP
-211 QTQAQPTQAP
+211 APQAQPTAPSQPTEPSQA
-221 QQPGAPQS
+221 
-229 KGKPVGAADPSGPQ
+229 AA
-243 PAGQPQTQAQ
+243 QTTPTEPAQ
-253 PAQAPQQPGAPQ
+253 PATQG
-265 PKAEPTGAADPN
+265 
-277 SPQPANQPQ
+277 QPAA
-286 AQAQPPQ
+286 AQ
-293 GPQQPEAPQPK
+293 
-304 AESVGAADPSG
+304 S
-315 PQPAGQPQTQAQPA
+315 
-329 QPQTGVP
+329 QTGP
-336 QDNGPDLIAFTPDP
+336 AQDNGPDLIGFTPDP
-350 NAKKPGPVQAAGQP
+350 NAKKPGPAQAAGQP

-383 FSKAF
+383 LGKAF

-413 LSLEYGVGLKPL
+413 LSLEYGVGLKAL

-431 AAVLAVVLLV
+431 AAVLAVVLLA

-451 FLTDLVPEDILLY
+451 FLIDLVPEDILLY

-591 TTSQADERFQ
+591 TTSQSDERFQ

-644 SLTLSFPLQ
+644 SLTLSLPLQ

>member
-72 ATQPKPQAAPPQPPQ
+72 AAQPKPQAAPPQPPQ
-87 ASQQPKPGPAQKP
+87 APQQPKPGPAQKP

-123 VQQPQPKGASVGT
+123 VQQPQPKGTSVGA
-136 AAPSGPQPAGQ
+136 AAPSSPQPAD
-147 QPPQQPPQQPKPERP
+147 QQPPQQPKPERP
-162 ASQPTPST
+162 ASQPTPSA
-170 EPLPANQAPAGQAPQ
+170 EPLPANQGPVQ
-185 QPGAPQ
+185 QPKTEAAPPTVNGQ
-191 PKAKPVGAADPSG
+191 PVQGPPKPEPKAQQTAQS
-204 PQPAGQP
+204 QPAPEGQP
-211 QTQAQPTQAP
+211 APQAQPTAPSQPTEPSQA
-221 QQPGAPQS
+221 
-229 KGKPVGAADPSGPQ
+229 AA
-243 PAGQPQTQAQ
+243 QTTPTEPAQ
-253 PAQAPQQPGAPQ
+253 PAAQG
-265 PKAEPTGAADPN
+265 
-277 SPQPANQPQ
+277 QPA
-286 AQAQPPQ
+286 A
-293 GPQQPEAPQPK
+293 
-304 AESVGAADPSG
+304 
-315 PQPAGQPQTQAQPA
+315 A

-336 QDNGPDLIAFTPDP
+336 QDNGPDLIGFTPDP
-350 NAKKPGPVQAAGQP
+350 NAKKPGPAQAAGQP

-539 QYCDRA
+539 QYCERA

-616 LTTVAHR
+616 LTTVAHH

>member
-61 PAAQPAQGQRP
+61 PAAQPAQEQRP

-87 ASQQPKPGPAQKP
+87 APQQPKPGPAQKP

-136 AAPSGPQPAGQ
+136 AAPSGPQPAG
-147 QPPQQPPQQPKPERP
+147 PQQPKPERP

-170 EPLPANQAPAGQAPQ
+170 EPLPANQAPAGQAQPAQAPQ
-185 QPGAPQ
+185 QPEAPQ
-191 PKAKPVGAADPSG
+191 PKGKPVGAADPSG

-211 QTQAQPTQAP
+211 QTQAQPTQ
-221 QQPGAPQS
+221 G
-229 KGKPVGAADPSGPQ
+229 
-243 PAGQPQTQAQ
+243 
-253 PAQAPQQPGAPQ
+253 PQQPGAPQ

-286 AQAQPPQ
+286 AQAQPAQ
-293 GPQQPEAPQPK
+293 GPQQPGAPQPK
-304 AESVGAADPSG
+304 AEPVGAADPSG

-350 NAKKPGPVQAAGQP
+350 NAKKPGPAQAAGQP

-413 LSLEYGVGLKPL
+413 LSLEYGVGLKAL

-431 AAVLAVVLLV
+431 AAVLAVVLLA

-616 LTTVAHR
+616 LTTVAHH

>member
-87 ASQQPKPGPAQKP
+87 APQQPKPGPAQKP

-123 VQQPQPKGASVGT
+123 VQQPQPKGASVGS
-136 AAPSGPQPAGQ
+136 AAPSGPQPAG
-147 QPPQQPPQQPKPERP
+147 QQPKPERP
-162 ASQPTPST
+162 ASQPTPSA
-170 EPLPANQAPAGQAPQ
+170 EPLPANQAPAGQAQPAQ
-185 QPGAPQ
+185 APEQPGAPQ

-211 QTQAQPTQAP
+211 QTQAQPAQTP
-221 QQPGAPQS
+221 QQPEAPQP
-229 KGKPVGAADPSGPQ
+229 KAEPAEAADPNSPQ
-243 PAGQPQTQAQ
+243 PANQPQTQAQ

-265 PKAEPTGAADPN
+265 PKAEP
-277 SPQPANQPQ
+277 
-286 AQAQPPQ
+286 
-293 GPQQPEAPQPK
+293 
-304 AESVGAADPSG
+304 VGAADPSG
-315 PQPAGQPQTQAQPA
+315 PQPAGQPQAQAQPA

-350 NAKKPGPVQAAGQP
+350 NAKKPGPAPAAGQP

-383 FSKAF
+383 LGKAF

-479 VLKDGLVQL
+479 ILKDGLVQL

-494 SSTLALFAAAFT
+494 SSTLSLFAAAFT

-616 LTTVAHR
+616 LTTVAHH